1 MHKMIHKKIKY
12 GNIFKNTLILEIWV
26 ISVYLKLPVVRLKE
40 NVSAFSSFGS
50 WKKRMAWKQ
59 IPWIVYLFAPV

>member
-12 GNIFKNTLILEIWV
+12 GNILKNTLILEIWV

-50 WKKRMAWKQ
+50 
-59 IPWIVYLFAPV
+59 